1 MLNLLLFNEKKT
13 PTNKPN
19 PKLLLA
25 SFFLHTIFVPK
36 YPIGD
41 IAVSVNTVHGLA
53 PGLCLF
59 RV

>member
-1 MLNLLLFNEKKT
+1 MKKT
-13 PTNKPN
+13 QTQTKPQT
-19 PKLLLA
+19 PA
-25 SFFLHTIFVPK
+25 CFFFLHTIFVPK

>member
-1 MLNLLLFNEKKT
+1 MLNLLLFNEKK
-13 PTNKPN
+13 PKPN

-36 YPIGD
+36 YPISD